1 VFWLRSRIEML
12 PGEKRM
18 MSTTQH
24 MWRVGKVGRRTSPV
38 LVAMMFAGLAG
49 AVVPG
54 QAQQDDDLLIR
65 RCESELEFQMGR
77 TVGGRR
83 PDADV
88 DYRRARLRQESGSR
102 VSIRGTGIYRRDR
115 DDRGRPYSF
124 DCMVSTR
131 SGNVDVS
138 YRWDDLPPDNRPGGF
153 PGDNPPVVV
162 VPPVEKPFFS
172 GALVNQN
179 SGKCLD
185 VEDRSI
191 RDGAKVQQWSCS
203 GGGNQ
208 RWDVFERDRGYYS
221 IISQGSGKALEV
233 ADNSNQDGGI
243 AQQNRYSGRD
253 HQLWRL
259 DRAGDNRYRL
269 VSVGSGKCLDVF
281 DASRADGAKVQQ
293 WACSGGRNQAWLLK
307 P

>member
-1 VFWLRSRIEML
+1 
-12 PGEKRM
+12 
-18 MSTTQH
+18 MSTTQYG
-24 MWRVGKVGRRTSPV
+24 WRSGNVSRRTRPI
-38 LVAMMFAGLAG
+38 LAAMIFTGLAV

-54 QAQQDDDLLIR
+54 QAQQQDDELLIR

-77 TVGGRR
+77 AVGGRR
-83 PDADV
+83 PDVDV

-102 VSIRGTGIYRRDR
+102 VGIRGTGIYHRDR

-124 DCMVSTR
+124 DCSVSTR
-131 SGNVDVS
+131 NGSVDVT
-138 YRWDDLPPDNRPGGF
+138 YRWEDSSWDKRPGGD
-153 PGDNPPVVV
+153 PPPVVIA
-162 VPPVEKPFFS
+162 PADEKPFFT

-185 VEDRSI
+185 VEDRSL
-191 RDGAKVQQWSCS
+191 RDGARLQQWSCS

-208 RWDVFERDRGYYS
+208 RWEVVDRGRGHYS

-233 ADNSNQDGGI
+233 ADNSNQDGGLV
-243 AQQNRYSGRD
+243 QQNRYNGRD

-259 DRAGDNRYRL
+259 DRSGSNRYKV
-269 VSVGSGKCLDVF
+269 VSVSSGKCLDVF
-281 DASRADGAKVQQ
+281 DASRNDGAKVQQ
-293 WACSGGRNQAWLLK
+293 WSCSGGYNQTWMLK

>member
-1 VFWLRSRIEML
+1 
-12 PGEKRM
+12 
-18 MSTTQH
+18 MSTIQH
-24 MWRVGKVGRRTSPV
+24 VWRAGRVKRRTGPI
-38 LVAMMFAGLAG
+38 LVALMFAGLAV

-54 QAQQDDDLLIR
+54 RAQQQDDELLIR

-102 VSIRGTGIYRRDR
+102 VSVRGTGIYRRDR

-131 SGNVDVS
+131 NGEVNIS
-138 YRWDDLPPDNRPGGF
+138 YRWDDSPSDNRPGGF
-153 PGDNPPVVV
+153 PGETPPAVVAPPAEV
-162 VPPVEKPFFS
+162 VKPFFT
-172 GALVNQN
+172 GALVNAN

-191 RDGAKVQQWSCS
+191 RDGARIQQWNCS

-208 RWDVFERDRGYYS
+208 RWDVVDRGRGYYS
-221 IISQGSGKALEV
+221 IVSQGSGKALEI

-243 AQQNRYSGRD
+243 VQQNRYNGRD

-259 DRAGDNRYRL
+259 EKAGGNRYRL
-269 VSVGSGKCLDVF
+269 VGAGSGKCLDVF
-281 DASRADGAKVQQ
+281 DASRNDGAKVQQ
-293 WACSGGRNQAWLLK
+293 WSCSGGYNQVWLLK
-307 P
+307 N